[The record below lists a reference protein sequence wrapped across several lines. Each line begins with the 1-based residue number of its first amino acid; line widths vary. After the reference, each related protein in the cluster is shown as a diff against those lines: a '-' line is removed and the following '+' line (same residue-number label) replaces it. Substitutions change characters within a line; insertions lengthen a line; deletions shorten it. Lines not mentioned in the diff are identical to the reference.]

1 MRIMSVDEYT
11 NQVIGSSEPRDTAT
25 FIMERGIVILAE
37 DGRPL
42 YELRLLKDG
51 VSLEMR
57 ASHHVKVGNRLLE
70 TTMTVR
76 PHSSNV
82 LIVSRPNYE

>member
-1 MRIMSVDEYT
+1 MKIMSVDEYM
-11 NQVIGSSEPRDTAT
+11 NQVMSANGPRDTAT
-25 FIMERGIVILAE
+25 LVMERGIVILAE